1 MKKKIVSLALVASLL
16 ALVIVGGTLAYFTD
30 TENATN
36 TFVIGNVDI
45 TLTESSW
52 TAPEA
57 AVPGFTYAKNPVIT
71 NTGTNDAY
79 VRLKVTFDNYGDFVA
94 AGVTDLRTMLQGVNT
109 EVWTAIAEPAVSGDT
124 VTYTY
129 TYNTILVGSADPAAA
144 TAALFTGVQIPGTFD
159 NADMQTLRP
168 SFNINVVAEAI
179 QAEGFA
185 NVTTAFAAYD
195 AQAATGSD
203 MDGDAYLEEIVVTP

>member
-30 TENATN
+30 TESANN
-36 TFVIGNVDI
+36 TFVVGNVDI
-45 TLTESSW
+45 TLSESNW

-57 AVPGFTYAKNPVIT
+57 AVPGITYAKNPVVT
-71 NTGTNDAY
+71 NTGINDAY
-79 VRLKVTFDNYGDFVA
+79 VRLKVTFDNYADFVA
-94 AGVTDLRTMLQGVNT
+94 AGVTDLRTLLQGVNT
-109 EVWTAIAEPAVSGDT
+109 EVWTAIAEPVVAGDT

-129 TYNTILVGSADPAAA
+129 TYNTTLAGSASPEAA

-168 SFNINVVAEAI
+168 SFNIGVVAEAI

-185 NVTTAFAAYD
+185 NVTAAFTAFD
-195 AQAATGSD
+195 AQTGD
-203 MDGDAYLEEIVVTP
+203 KDADAYLDPVPVTP